1 MFLRKVF
8 FFCNSA
14 ADTQFPV
21 PVCKHL
27 ITQFQESFKSV
38 YLGNDSI
45 F

>member
-8 FFCNSA
+8 FCNTA

-21 PVCKHL
+21 PVNKHL
-27 ITQFQESFKSV
+27 ITQFQESFKS
-38 YLGNDSI
+38 DSI